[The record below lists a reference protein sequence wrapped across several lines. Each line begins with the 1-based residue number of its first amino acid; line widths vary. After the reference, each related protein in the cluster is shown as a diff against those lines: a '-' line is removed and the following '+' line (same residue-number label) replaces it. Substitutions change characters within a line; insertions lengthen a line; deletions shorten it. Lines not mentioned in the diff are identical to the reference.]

1 MLQFTK
7 QQKPAGASRQ
17 QLGRRVAPCR
27 PVKPSAPVRTPVVRA
42 EPEDDQS
49 FGKSID
55 AKGAGSS
62 FTSPGWLTQLNL
74 LWGGKSNVPVANAQ
88 PDDIKELLGGALF
101 KALFKWMQESGPV
114 YLLPT
119 GPVSSFLV
127 ISDPA
132 AAKHVLRGTDNPT
145 RNVYEKGLVAEV
157 ATFLFG
163 KGFAIAGGENWRV
176 RRKAVGPSLHR
187 SYLEAMVNRVFGPSA
202 LFAADKLRESARSG
216 APVNMEAI
224 FSQLT
229 LDIIGK
235 SVFNYD
241 FNSLTTDSPLIQAV
255 YTALKETEQRA
266 TDLLPIWKYPALAW
280 FVPRQRKA
288 YEAVE
293 LIRQTTNDLIRKCKE
308 MVDEEEVRAASA
320 AVESGQEYMNEAD
333 PSILRFSPPPAATP
347 CREYMNEADPSILR
361 FLIAA
366 REEVDSTQ
374 LRDDLL
380 SMLVAGHETTG
391 SALTW
396 TLYLLVQNPDKMAK
410 AVAEVDAVLGDRLTP
425 TMADYGQLRYVM
437 RCVNESMRLYPHP
450 PVLLRRAM
458 VEDELPGGFKVG
470 VGQDVMISVYN
481 IHHSPAVWEDAE
493 AFIPE
498 RFGPLDGPVPNEQN
512 TDFKYIPF
520 SGGPRKCVG
529 DQFALMEAVVALTVL
544 IKQFDFELV
553 QGHKIGMTTGATIHT
568 TNGLYMTL
576 KERKPA
582 VAPAALAAA

>member
-333 PSILRFSPPPAATP
+333 PSILRF
-347 CREYMNEADPSILR
+347 
-361 FLIAA
+361 LIAA